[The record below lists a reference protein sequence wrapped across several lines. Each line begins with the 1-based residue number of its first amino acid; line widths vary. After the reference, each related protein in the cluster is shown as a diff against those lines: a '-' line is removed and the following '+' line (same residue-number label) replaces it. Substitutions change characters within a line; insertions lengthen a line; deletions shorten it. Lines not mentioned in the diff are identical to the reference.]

1 MLNKAITVGDIEV
14 RSAIALAPMAGVAD
28 VPFRRLAWDLGA
40 GYMVSEMVSSRDHL
54 WDTDKNRMRRVA
66 LSGVFPNVIQIAGC
80 DPKVLSESAKKVV
93 DEGAD
98 IVDINFGCPAKK
110 VCKKSAGSALLDDT
124 ALIGVIVEAVSNA
137 VPVPVTIKTRTGIT
151 PDDQVGIEAA
161 KIAQESG
168 AQMIVIHSR
177 SRSCRFKGAVDHR
190 KVAELRSSLSIPFL
204 VNGDICCEQ
213 SAKTA
218 LKKSLADGVTQNDN
232 VTIYENS
239 PVIDLEDAGSH
250 DGQKVWKAKTSLGSI
265 SSPKVILAVNGIVE
279 RFGFFQNRL
288 MTIFTYS
295 SLTRELTSDES
306 SMLGGSK
313 EWGLT
318 SADAMGSSVRRISGI
333 GGNRILVRNRWS
345 YNPSMEAS
353 DSFMS
358 SAANSHNESFK
369 ARFPM
374 LDKVS
379 MEYSWGGRL
388 CLSLNNV
395 FAQGEVDEG
404 VYSACCQNGLGTAKG
419 TAIGIITAEK
429 ITGTINSLV
438 PDFVDE
444 EAPKKLMPKPLMWF
458 GVNSYMR
465 WKELMAGKEK

>member
-1 MLNKAITVGDIEV
+1 VLNKTITVGDIEA

-213 SAKTA
+213 SAKSA
-218 LKKSLADGVTQNDN
+218 LEKSLADGVMLGRGAVGQPW
-232 VTIYENS
+232 IFRE
-239 PVIDLEDAGSH
+239 LAG
-250 DGQKVWKAKTSLGSI
+250 KTSLTLREKLKVMGRHVELAYQFYGMKMGLRMMKKHIKAYLINFDCGDLIPKAMSI
-265 SSPKVILAVNGIVE
+265 DEPSE
-279 RFGFFQNRL
+279 
-288 MTIFTYS
+288 
-295 SLTRELTSDES
+295 LTDFLGQRELEDRLEH
-306 SMLGGSK
+306 
-313 EWGLT
+313 
-318 SADAMGSSVRRISGI
+318 
-333 GGNRILVRNRWS
+333 S
-345 YNPSMEAS
+345 Y
-353 DSFMS
+353 
-358 SAANSHNESFK
+358 
-369 ARFPM
+369 
-374 LDKVS
+374 
-379 MEYSWGGRL
+379 
-388 CLSLNNV
+388 
-395 FAQGEVDEG
+395 
-404 VYSACCQNGLGTAKG
+404 
-419 TAIGIITAEK
+419 
-429 ITGTINSLV
+429 
-438 PDFVDE
+438 
-444 EAPKKLMPKPLMWF
+444 
-458 GVNSYMR
+458 
-465 WKELMAGKEK
+465 